1 MLSYS
6 LTNFEIQKYYQ
17 NKHKFI
23 VVYSRNNL
31 PKTEDETYV
40 INLYEYK
47 STGTQWIA
55 FYLNG
60 ANVTKFQSFGVEYI
74 PKEIKKFIGN
84 KIIITYIYRMQ
95 AYNSKMCGYLCI
107 GFIDFMLKDNKS
119 FLDYTNLF
127 SPNEYEKNNKIM
139 LKCSQ
144 LLETKNLFYE

>member
-60 ANVTKFQSFGVEYI
+60 ANVTKLKALELNIFQ
-74 PKEIKKFIGN
+74 KK
-84 KIIITYIYRMQ
+84 
-95 AYNSKMCGYLCI
+95 
-107 GFIDFMLKDNKS
+107 
-119 FLDYTNLF
+119 
-127 SPNEYEKNNKIM
+127 
-139 LKCSQ
+139 
-144 LLETKNLFYE
+144 